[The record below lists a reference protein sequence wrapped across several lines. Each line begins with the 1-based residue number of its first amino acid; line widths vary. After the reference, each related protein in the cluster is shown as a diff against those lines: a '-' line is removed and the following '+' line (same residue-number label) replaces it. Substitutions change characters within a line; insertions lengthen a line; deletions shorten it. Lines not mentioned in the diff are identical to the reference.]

1 MFRHDARILVQCLN
15 DGVLSKDHSHCCAC
29 SSEARARDGVA
40 LEQRHRSS
48 TDASSSEARARDGG
62 AISRSQNHKGYYSRQ
77 IGRPPCE
84 THWAAGPTKS
94 RAREESTTLGSIP

>member
-1 MFRHDARILVQCLN
+1 VFRHGARILVQCLN

-29 SSEARARDGVA
+29 SSEARARDG
-40 LEQRHRSS
+40 
-48 TDASSSEARARDGG
+48 G
-62 AISRSQNHKGYYSRQ
+62 AIRRSKNHKGYYNRQ

-94 RAREESTTLGSIP
+94 RVREESTTLGSIP